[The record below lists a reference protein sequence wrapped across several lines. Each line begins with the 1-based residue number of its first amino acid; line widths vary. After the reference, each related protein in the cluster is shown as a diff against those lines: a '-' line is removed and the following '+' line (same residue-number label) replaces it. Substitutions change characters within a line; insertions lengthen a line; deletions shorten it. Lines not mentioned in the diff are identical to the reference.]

1 MPDLQIGDEIE
12 ITDLTGQTLVY
23 SVYDK
28 YVVEPNDTDCTSQR
42 TNGLKEVTLIT
53 CTDDSKQRVIVKARE
68 IKK

>member
-68 IKK
+68 I